1 MATVTSNMR
10 SKGFTSLSSR
20 YLLVSATALA
30 IDYASA
36 WFFSIMGLWVPASA
50 SLGYLIG
57 LLVAFPFMH
66 DFVFRVDGQ
75 SLERLPLYLA
85 SGAVG
90 VAVTYLTSF
99 AMSEVL
105 GQGFHLTKIAAACV
119 SFITIFA
126 VRYFWVFSVR

>member
-1 MATVTSNMR
+1 M
-10 SKGFTSLSSR
+10 
-20 YLLVSATALA
+20 
-30 IDYASA
+30 
-36 WFFSIMGLWVPASA
+36 
-50 SLGYLIG
+50 
-57 LLVAFPFMH
+57 AFPFMR

-105 GQGFHLTKIAAACV
+105 GQGFHLTKIAAVGV

-126 VRYFWVFSVR
+126 VRYFWVFRVR